1 MNWNDLTPAQR
12 DALIRGLKHMLGMF
26 KDWYRTG
33 LMGKITT
40 EALTR
45 ADGVFADILID
56 PAVVVPPPTE
66 PPAPVPPPLIYGQ
79 WFDSPP
85 DAAPYRD
92 GDVLWGV
99 AGARFQWIVLGPE
112 AVTAGP
118 GGEKYYVRTAGAWV
132 KVVSDKPLPVP
143 PPAPTTP
150 PLPPVPPVE
159 PPVEPPPPP
168 VPAPTEP
175 PPAGLLPWRKSLST
189 NPLLENPWGFPVGA
203 RVFEGLDKGETV
215 WAVVPADEGIVWPG
229 STEVGIIGVIPYT
242 PPAHAKVKS
251 HKKK

>member
-12 DALIRGLKHMLGMF
+12 DALIRGMKLMLGMF

-33 LMGKITT
+33 LMGKITP

-45 ADGVFADILID
+45 ADGIFADLMID
-56 PAVVVPPPTE
+56 PAPVATPPDT
-66 PPAPVPPPLIYGQ
+66 PPIPVPPPLIYGQ

-99 AGARFQWIVLGPE
+99 AGPRFQWIVLGPE

-118 GGEKYYVRTAGAWV
+118 GGEKYYVRTAGVWV
-132 KVVSDKPLPVP
+132 KIAVDKPLPLPVP
-143 PPAPTTP
+143 TPEPEPEPTTP
-150 PLPPVPPVE
+150 PLPPVPTEPPPV
-159 PPVEPPPPP
+159 PPVEPPP
-168 VPAPTEP
+168 
-175 PPAGLLPWRKSLST
+175 AGLPALPWRQSLSI
-189 NPLLENPWGFPVGA
+189 NPLLENQWGFPTGS
-203 RVFEGLDKGETV
+203 RVFEGLDKGKTV

-229 STEVGIIGVIPYT
+229 STEVGIIGMIPYT
-242 PPAHAKVKS
+242 PPATVKAKS